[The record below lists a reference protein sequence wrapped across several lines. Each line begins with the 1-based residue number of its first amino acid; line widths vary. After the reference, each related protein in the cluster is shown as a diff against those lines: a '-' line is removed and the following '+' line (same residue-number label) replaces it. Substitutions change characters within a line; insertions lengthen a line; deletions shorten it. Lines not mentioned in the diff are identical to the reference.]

1 MWSDRWL
8 NFYLWFLYSVKDG
21 KVIDDKSIDQKMESW
36 KSRMLIRSM
45 WPRMSIWSTW
55 SRISTWSM
63 WPRMSIWSMWPRM
76 SIWSMWPRMSKY
88 PSMAKNGKNDRTNDV
103 KSNERTQRKV
113 MLQKKILFNCFIE
126 FERWIFQKFDFY
138 YYFYWTDRI
147 NMSDSLGR
155 RGSMLYSIHFMVYIG
170 VKYHKVSSQVLST
183 WHIMCQ
189 WY

>member
-76 SIWSMWPRMSKY
+76 SKY
-88 PSMAKNGKNDRTNDV
+88 PSMAKNGKNYRTNDV

>member
-1 MWSDRWL
+1 MEKLLMTSQSTRKWNLGNRECLYGQCDQECQYGQRDQEFQHGQCDRECQ
-8 NFYLWFLYSVKDG
+8 YG
-21 KVIDDKSIDQKMESW
+21 QCDQECQNTQV
-36 KSRMLIRSM
+36 
-45 WPRMSIWSTW
+45 WPRMART
-55 SRISTWSM
+55 TEQTM
-63 WPRMSIWSMWPRM
+63 WNPMNVP
-76 SIWSMWPRMSKY
+76 KEKLCY
-88 PSMAKNGKNDRTNDV
+88 K
-103 KSNERTQRKV
+103 
-113 MLQKKILFNCFIE
+113 KKILFNCFIE